1 MNQRDRLVELIINT
15 PHTHNVYVNPRY
27 CGKTIQT
34 AENIADHLLANGV
47 MIPNIEKGTILV
59 VYRPNGNNE
68 ALVATEK
75 NTLRLL
81 TTDELKRESNAKTA
95 IWGKFKPKTIDEY
108 YPEIMRHFTEVE

>member
-1 MNQRDRLVELIINT
+1 MSQRDRLIELISEYNEQWK
-15 PHTHNVYVNPRY
+15 HGEGNWKS
-27 CGKTIQT
+27 GL
-34 AENIADHLLANGV
+34 ADHLIANGV
-47 MIPNIEKGTILV
+47 MIPHIEKGTILV
-59 VYRPNGNNE
+59 VYRPNGSNE

>member
-1 MNQRDRLVELIINT
+1 MNQRDRLVELL
-15 PHTHNVYVNPRY
+15 
-27 CGKTIQT
+27 
-34 AENIADHLLANGV
+34 AEAEKENREHRLLPLLYSDKIKAIADHLLANGV
-47 MIPNIEKGTILV
+47 MIPYIEKGTILV